1 MTRFGR
7 FLLTLCALAA
17 VALPLRA
24 EDLTVTSKVTIGG
37 RSGTGTQYLT
47 ASKSKSSDG
56 ETDTIIDFPTGQMTF
71 IEHKSK
77 TYWETSLE
85 EMSAYMDRLYRDVKD
100 NPMLASMF
108 GGSDTI
114 SVEKGKGSR
123 KIAGYACDDYTLKM
137 GENFV
142 FEICAASSLQPPP
155 QYYEG
160 RKLSYAAMG
169 PMGKRFAAMFD
180 EMKKIK
186 GFPLA
191 SDMDADMG
199 MVKMQ
204 VSSEATEVKKGTIP
218 ASTFDVPAG
227 YKKKPS
233 PFKRAS

>member
-7 FLLTLCALAA
+7 FLLALCLLAGPALALA
-17 VALPLRA
+17 A
-24 EDLTVTSKVTIGG
+24 EDLTVISKVTIGG
-37 RSGTGTQYLT
+37 RTGTGTQYLSS
-47 ASKSKSSDG
+47 SKSKSSDA

-71 IEHKSK
+71 IEHRSKS
-77 TYWETSLE
+77 YWETSLE

-108 GGSDTI
+108 GGSDAV

-123 KIAGYACDDYTLKM
+123 KIAGYACDDYTMKM

-142 FEICAASSLQPPP
+142 FEICAAPALQPPP

-191 SDMDADMG
+191 SDVDADMG

-204 VSSEATEVKKGTIP
+204 VTSEATEVKKGAISAT
-218 ASTFDVPAG
+218 TFEIPAG
-227 YKKKPS
+227 YKKKAS
-233 PFKRAS
+233 PFKR

>member
-1 MTRFGR
+1 MIRLPR
-7 FLLTLCALAA
+7 RTLVFALAA
-17 VALPLRA
+17 AFSLTLSA

-108 GGSDTI
+108 GGSDTV
-114 SVEKGKGSR
+114 SVAKGKGSR
-123 KIAGYACDDYTLKM
+123 TIAGYACDDYTLKM

-142 FEICAASSLQPPP
+142 FEICAAPALQPPP

-204 VSSEATEVKKGTIP
+204 VTSEATEVKKGAIP

-227 YKKKPS
+227 YKKKAS